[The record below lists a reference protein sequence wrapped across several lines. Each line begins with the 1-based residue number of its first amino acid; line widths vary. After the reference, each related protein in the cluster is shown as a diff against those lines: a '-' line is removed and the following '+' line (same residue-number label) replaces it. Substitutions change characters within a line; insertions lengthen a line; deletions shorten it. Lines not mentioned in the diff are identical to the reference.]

1 MALPAYSVL
10 DNGLYE
16 INRCELMGRIP
27 GTQELFPLGDAE
39 SATINV
45 TSQKLSR
52 FRKNA
57 RVRTKSIEITT
68 QTDSSLT
75 LVLMQR
81 SEFLAGLSVMGLVKP
96 TAQISKTGETFLIDK
111 VKVGGLYY
119 LGKQDVSSVVLTSA
133 GDPSPEWTAGTH
145 FKIVD
150 QAMGVIEILALPEG
164 VSAAAAVTVTFNC
177 AASAPGLNEAQ
188 IATNTEFTVE
198 LFIRELSEYAKPRF
212 YHLYEC
218 PLTMDGDV
226 ALIGGDEFAQW
237 TVTGSALDK
246 GGGLGVGLM
255 RELSE

>member
-1 MALPAYSVL
+1 MALPQYSVL

-39 SATINV
+39 AATINV

-57 RVRTKSIEITT
+57 RVRTKSVEITT
-68 QTDSSLT
+68 QTDST
-75 LVLMQR
+75 VAITLMQR
-81 SEFLAGLSVMGLVKP
+81 TQFLAGLSVMGLLKP
-96 TAQISKTGETFLIDK
+96 VAQAAAEDATFVIEK
-111 VKVGGLYY
+111 VRKGLYY
-119 LGKQDVSSVVLTSA
+119 LGKQDVSNVVLGA
-133 GDPSPEWTAGTH
+133 GWVAGTH
-145 FKIVD
+145 FRVVD
-150 QAMGVIEILALPEG
+150 APMGVIEVLAFPAG
-164 VSAAAAVTVTFNC
+164 VDEEDEVTVTFDA
-177 AASAPGLNEAQ
+177 AASASGLSEAQ
-188 IATNTEFTVE
+188 IATKTEFTIE

-212 YHLYEC
+212 YQLYEC
-218 PLTMDGDV
+218 PFTMDGDV

-237 TVTGSALDK
+237 TITGSALDQ